1 MRNLFI
7 SVVMVAC
14 FILTEGSLFNKNSH
28 ANETSIPIIDQ
39 NIPTNIE
46 TATFAMG

>member
-7 SVVMVAC
+7 LVIMVVC
-14 FILTEGSLFNKNSH
+14 FILVDGSLFNKNSH
-28 ANETSIPIIDQ
+28 ANETNIPIIDQ